1 MTDGGGKPGSRIG
14 LSVTVRHLI
23 SIAALAAL
31 GRESELA
38 RYIRAALAAGV
49 DAAQIRE
56 TFLQVALLAGL
67 PRSISALEALE
78 GVLAAPAA
86 EEKEP
91 CRGAPPREALGDTA
105 ALRTKGEEAF
115 RKVYAANA
123 DAVLS
128 RLAALHPLLADWV
141 LTGAYGAVLARPS
154 LSLTLREYISVA
166 VLAVLDQPLQ
176 LMAHM
181 RGAVAV
187 GGSEPALREVLS
199 QISLHLDE
207 AQAARALRLLE
218 KASL

>member
-1 MTDGGGKPGSRIG
+1 MTEGGGKPGSRIG

-23 SIAALAAL
+23 SIASLAAL
-31 GRESELA
+31 GREAELA
-38 RYIRAALAAGV
+38 RYVRAALAAGV
-49 DAAQIRE
+49 DASQIRE

-67 PRSISALEALE
+67 PRAISGLETLQT
-78 GVLAAPAA
+78 VLAAEGKRAP
-86 EEKEP
+86 
-91 CRGAPPREALGDTA
+91 APPREILADTA

-115 RKVYAANA
+115 RKVYAGNA
-123 DAVLS
+123 DPVIE

-141 LTGAYGAVLARPS
+141 LSSAYGAVLARPA
-154 LSLTLREYISVA
+154 LSLTLREYVSVA
-166 VLAVLDQPLQ
+166 VLTVLDQPLQ